1 MNLDQLRAFRVVAE
15 CGTISR
21 ATSVLA
27 LSQSAVSRQ
36 LQALEAELGMRL
48 FDRDG
53 RTMALTEAGRVLL
66 DHARTVLGSVSRARD
81 AVDALKGLERGHL
94 RVGAASTIG
103 TYLLPPA
110 LGAFKQ
116 AYPGIDLTLEVANKA
131 HILDRL
137 VGGDIELGFAGP
149 RLDLEDLAQIE
160 YLQDELGLIA
170 APSHPLARAGRLRIA
185 DVASEV
191 FIIRERGSGTREIVE
206 EELRRAGVELARVME
221 IGSTEAIKQAVA
233 NNLGVSIVSRYA
245 VGLETAAGRLAF
257 AAVEDLKLGRPLY
270 ILHHRRRPLSQAATA
285 FIGLLRRQ
293 SAGTP
298 LLGVSTPGASRRPVP
313 RRSS

>member
-1 MNLDQLRAFRVVAE
+1 MNLDQLRAFQVVAE

-36 LQALEAELGMRL
+36 LQALEAELASQL
-48 FDRDG
+48 FSRDG
-53 RTMALTEAGRVLL
+53 RAMVLTEAGRVLL
-66 DHARTVLGSVSRARD
+66 NHARTVLGSVNRARE
-81 AVDALKGLERGHL
+81 AVAALKGLERGHL

-110 LGAFKQ
+110 LGTFKQ

-137 VGGDIELGFAGP
+137 LRGDIELGFAGP
-149 RLDLEDLAQIE
+149 RLSLDDLLQSE
-160 YLQDELGLIA
+160 YLQDELGLIT
-170 APSHPLARAGRLRIA
+170 APSHPLARARRVCVG
-185 DVASEV
+185 DVVSEV

-206 EELRRAGVELARVME
+206 EELRRAGVELSRVME

-233 NNLGVSIVSRYA
+233 ANLGVSIVSRYA
-245 VGLETAAGRLAF
+245 VRLETASGLLAF
-257 AAVEDLKLGRPLY
+257 APVEDLKLVRPLY
-270 ILHHRRRPLSQAATA
+270 VLHHRRRPLTQAATA
-285 FIGLLRRQ
+285 FLELLQRPPAVGSVRAVTARATRSTGRQ
-293 SAGTP
+293 
-298 LLGVSTPGASRRPVP
+298 
-313 RRSS
+313 RSL

>member
-1 MNLDQLRAFRVVAE
+1 MNLDQLRAFHVVAE
-15 CGTISR
+15 CGTIAR

-27 LSQSAVSRQ
+27 LSQSAISRQ
-36 LQALEAELGMRL
+36 LQALEVELAAQL
-48 FDRDG
+48 FSRDG
-53 RTMALTEAGRVLL
+53 RAMVITEAGRVLL
-66 DHARTVLGSVSRARD
+66 DHARTVLGSVHRARE

-137 VGGDIELGFAGP
+137 LHGDIELGFAGP
-149 RLDLEDLAQIE
+149 RLGLDDLVQTA

-170 APSHPLARAGRLRIA
+170 APSHALARARGVRAEDLI
-185 DVASEV
+185 SEV

-206 EELRRAGVELARVME
+206 EELRRAGVELSRVME

-233 NNLGVSIVSRYA
+233 ANLGVSIVSRYA
-245 VGLETAAGRLAF
+245 VALETAAGLLVF
-257 AAVEDLKLGRPLY
+257 AGVEDLTLARPLY
-270 ILHHRRRPLSQAATA
+270 VLHHRRRPLTQAATA
-285 FIGLLRRQ
+285 FLDLLRRQ
-293 SAGTP
+293 PAAGRARRVARRATGP
-298 LLGVSTPGASRRPVP
+298 TKRRRPL
-313 RRSS
+313 

>member
-1 MNLDQLRAFRVVAE
+1 MNLDQLRAFQVVAE

-36 LQALEAELGMRL
+36 LQALEAELATQL
-48 FDRDG
+48 FSRDG
-53 RTMALTEAGRVLL
+53 RAMVLTEAGRVLL
-66 DHARTVLGSVSRARD
+66 DHARTVLGSVHRARE

-116 AYPGIDLTLEVANKA
+116 AYPGIDLVLEVANKA

-137 VGGDIELGFAGP
+137 LRGDIELGFAGP
-149 RLDLEDLAQIE
+149 RLSLDDLVQTE
-160 YLQDELGLIA
+160 YLQDELGLIT
-170 APSHPLARAGRLRIA
+170 APSHPLARVRRVRVA

-206 EELRRAGVELARVME
+206 EELRRAGVDLPRVME

-233 NNLGVSIVSRYA
+233 ANLGVSIVSRYA
-245 VGLETAAGRLAF
+245 IRLETASGLLAF
-257 AAVEDLKLGRPLY
+257 ASVEDLKLVRPLY
-270 ILHHRRRPLSQAATA
+270 VLHHRRRPLTQAATA
-285 FIGLLRRQ
+285 FLELLQREPAVGSVR
-293 SAGTP
+293 
-298 LLGVSTPGASRRPVP
+298 GVASRAIRRTEP
-313 RRSS
+313 RRPL